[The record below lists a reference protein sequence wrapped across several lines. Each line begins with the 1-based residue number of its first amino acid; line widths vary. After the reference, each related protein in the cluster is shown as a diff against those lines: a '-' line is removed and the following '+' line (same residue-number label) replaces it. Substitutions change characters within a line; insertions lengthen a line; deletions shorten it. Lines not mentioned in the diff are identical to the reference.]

1 MMSALLDEQR
11 CEKCSKLLFRGMVGL
26 GFIEVKCARCGHI
39 NLLNS
44 YDAMLHG
51 TPGAYILVYD
61 RSGRLIAGSHSAESI
76 LGYSADELQK
86 QSMQEIDEAFD
97 LSPLKGAGDRDFL
110 THWEKFHKNLS
121 HHVNHKTKNNKMLEN
136 YARYYPIGSL
146 TGVHTIGIFY
156 TAPA

>member
-11 CEKCSKLLFRGMVGL
+11 CEKCSKLLFRGMVGI

-61 RSGRLIAGSHSAESI
+61 RNGRLIAGSNSAEST
-76 LGYSADELQK
+76 LGYSAAELQK
-86 QSMQEIDEAFD
+86 QSMQKIDEEFD
-97 LSPLKGAGDRDFL
+97 LSALKGDGNKKFL
-110 THWEKFHKNLS
+110 EQWEQFHKNLP
-121 HHVNHKTKNNKMLEN
+121 HTVTHKTKNNKTLRN